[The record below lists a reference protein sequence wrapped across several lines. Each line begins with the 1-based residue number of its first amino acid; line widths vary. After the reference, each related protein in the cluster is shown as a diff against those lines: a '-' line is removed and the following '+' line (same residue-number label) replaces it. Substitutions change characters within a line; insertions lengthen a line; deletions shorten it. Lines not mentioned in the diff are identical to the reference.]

1 MLSRRSMSLLGS
13 VRPFQYSGT
22 LRSSCVISEGFKR
35 RFMSPH
41 LFKQSTHEPDAEY
54 WLDLGQSSVFEDK
67 ILIECINRIH
77 DDVLKV
83 WNFNDPTKV
92 SFIRFLLSSGYGFET
107 KVYPATLG

>member
-1 MLSRRSMSLLGS
+1 
-13 VRPFQYSGT
+13 
-22 LRSSCVISEGFKR
+22 
-35 RFMSPH
+35 MSPH
-41 LFKQSTHEPDAEY
+41 PFKQSTHEPDAGY
-54 WLDLGQSSVFEDK
+54 WLDLGQSSAFEDK

-92 SFIRFLLSSGYGFET
+92 SFTRFLLSSGYRSET

>member
-1 MLSRRSMSLLGS
+1 MSLLGS

-92 SFIRFLLSSGYGFET
+92 S
-107 KVYPATLG
+107 